1 MSQTLQIFLFLF
13 SVLSLILIIRNVK
26 RNKMNIHY
34 AMIWIVL
41 GIFLTVISVFPKLI
55 SYLSLIL
62 GINTPSNTIFLVTIF
77 FLYVLSFYSY
87 LRISKLNDQIQ
98 SLNYEIALLKK
109 KLEEMRK

>member
-26 RNKMNIHY
+26 RNKMNIHD

-41 GIFLTVISVFPKLI
+41 GIFLTVISDFPKLI